1 MAEVEEK
8 IPTIAED
15 IVVTKYKMAA
25 DIVNRKC
32 IQNFGFSQISLM
44 HNFINDGFKTFK
56 IVLMFTLTTLWS
68 HNSHL

>member
-32 IQNFGFSQISLM
+32 IKNIRFSQISLM

-56 IVLMFTLTTLWS
+56 IVLIFTLTTLLS